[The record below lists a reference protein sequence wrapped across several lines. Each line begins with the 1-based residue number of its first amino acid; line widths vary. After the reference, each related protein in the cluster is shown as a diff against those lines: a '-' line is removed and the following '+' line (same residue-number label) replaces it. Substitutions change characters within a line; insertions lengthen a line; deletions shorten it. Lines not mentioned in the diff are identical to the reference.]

1 MKIYRPPPPEPVKPE
16 KKEEAL
22 PSEAKI
28 EVAPEKTNSS
38 VPVTNVPSPEVK
50 RFSA

>member
-28 EVAPEKTNSS
+28 EVAPEKTNSTFTTHS
-38 VPVTNVPSPEVK
+38 VDSNT
-50 RFSA
+50 